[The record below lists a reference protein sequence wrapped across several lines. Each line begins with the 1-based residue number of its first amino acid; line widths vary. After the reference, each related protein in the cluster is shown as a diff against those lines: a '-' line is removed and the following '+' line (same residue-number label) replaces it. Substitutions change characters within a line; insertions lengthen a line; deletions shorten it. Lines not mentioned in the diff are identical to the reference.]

1 MTEDE
6 RFDHIINVIL
16 SNEGEYSDNPDD
28 KGRITKFGISS
39 RSYPDIDIAN
49 LTKEKA
55 KNIYR
60 KDFWDKYLYQSINN
74 LEVATKFFDLA
85 VNMGHYWACIIMQ
98 RALRASGKNVVEDGG
113 FGPKTL
119 DAINNVDSTDLLAA
133 LKSEAA
139 GYYRTLAAIDKQD
152 NVFLK
157 GWLNRAYSS

>member
-16 SNEGEYSDNPDD
+16 SNEGEYSDNSND
-28 KGRITKFGISS
+28 KGGITKFGISS
-39 RSYPDIDIAN
+39 RSYPDIDISN
-49 LTKEKA
+49 LTKIEA
-55 KNIYR
+55 KNIYKR
-60 KDFWDKYLYQSINN
+60 DFWNQYLYKKIEN
-74 LEVATKFFDLA
+74 LEIATKFFDLA
-85 VNMGHYWACIIMQ
+85 VNMGHYWACVLMQ
-98 RALRASGKNVVEDGG
+98 RALRASGKNVVEDGN

-152 NVFLK
+152 KVFLK
-157 GWLNRAYSS
+157 GWLNRAYS

>member
-1 MTEDE
+1 MKKDKL
-6 RFDHIINVIL
+6 FDHIINVIL
-16 SNEGEYSDNPDD
+16 SNEGGYSDNLND
-28 KGRITKFGISS
+28 KGGITKFGISS

-49 LTKEKA
+49 LTKEEA
-55 KNIYR
+55 KNIYKR
-60 KDFWDKYLYQSINN
+60 DFWDKYFYKNINN

-85 VNMGHYWACIIMQ
+85 VNMGHHWACVIMQ
-98 RALRASGKNVVEDGG
+98 RALRASGKNVIEDGD

-139 GYYRTLAAIDKQD
+139 GYYRTLATIYKTD

-157 GWLNRAYSS
+157 GWLNRAYS

>member
-6 RFDHIINVIL
+6 RFDYIINIIL
-16 SNEGEYSDNPDD
+16 SNEGGYSNNSND
-28 KGRITKFGISS
+28 KGGITKFGISR
-39 RSYPDIDIAN
+39 RSYPDVDIAN
-49 LTKEKA
+49 LTKVDA
-55 KNIYR
+55 KNIYKR
-60 KDFWDKYLYQSINN
+60 DFWDKYLYKNINN

-85 VNMGHYWACIIMQ
+85 VNIGHYWACILVQ
-98 RALRASGKNVVEDGG
+98 RALRASGKNVVEDGN

-152 NVFLK
+152 KVFLK
-157 GWLNRAYSS
+157 GWLNRAYS